1 MRSSPLPTAVLIQIH
16 RYDWTVTGMVI
27 FSSDPKD
34 KEAKRMRTGTTAIFT
49 RLLAALMAILL
60 LATYVGAALAED
72 DGITYDGITY
82 YNVDEADFAS
92 PSIFYPALLNA
103 ILDEDGYSMAE
114 RWLQVMI
121 GYYFG
126 RYKGG
131 DKL

>member
-1 MRSSPLPTAVLIQIH
+1 
-16 RYDWTVTGMVI
+16 
-27 FSSDPKD
+27 
-34 KEAKRMRTGTTAIFT
+34 MRTGTTAIFT